1 MAITSG
7 TYAVRSAMDPSIV
20 LDVEGNSSASGANI
34 ELWSENGG
42 LNQVWDVQRVSS
54 TYCKI
59 VSARSGLL
67 VDSSNAVPANGK
79 NIMQYRSTGGDNQ
92 QWAIEDSGQTIE
104 INGTSYP
111 LYCIKTRMDT
121 GYCIDA
127 SGARSAPGTNVILWQ
142 VKSPYAL
149 NQLWVFLPTSIPSA
163 RLQAPSSGGISAS
176 AQTGGPQ
183 VLAVPPS
190 TSAVY
195 PSWAGNGSSWQVRY
209 RTASRG
215 AAASDVGAWSAWK
228 CLADG
233 STANEGW
240 GAVGTVEPTAA
251 SGGRIRA
258 THGIPIV
265 LGSTNDKAA
274 IRFEARRFEQDFE
287 DGFDAHGTP
296 ASFEASA
303 VIQPSLSIAS
313 LVWTPGGVRV
323 TPSPTPARDGASYSV
338 EIEGLTRRAM
348 LYTGIAAGD
357 YLGIPSDGLASIP
370 ENGASYTVRASLTTA
385 DGSTADT
392 TRTIQCAYDASSGLS
407 VSPTVEEQDHGAS
420 TIDLS
425 AYHER
430 NVWVVCGGKAHRMRE
445 ADGIFWVA
453 PPQGVPY
460 SVFVQVADQSGAW
473 GTWHAD
479 HDAAEAVGHLLTYEG
494 GTLCIDMGID
504 QPPSVSWRIMANS
517 SSDFLTGGIFE
528 ATTAGEGRSEVG
540 ILQGSS
546 HGDPAGAHDAADA
559 IVEAVY
565 AWYRGD
571 HGELFRVAVE
581 SANVGLHHW
590 EWADSSVTMRRTDD

>member
-7 TYAVRSAMDPSIV
+7 TYTIRSAMDPSIV

-67 VDSSNAVPANGK
+67 VDSSNAVPVNGK
-79 NIMQYRSTGGDNQ
+79 NIMQYRSTGGHNQ

-104 INGTSYP
+104 INGASYP

-149 NQLWVFLPTSIPSA
+149 NQLWVFMPTSIPSA

-195 PSWAGNGSSWQVRY
+195 PSWVGNGSSWQVRY

-215 AAASDVGAWSAWK
+215 VSASDAGAWSAWK

-240 GAVGTVEPTAA
+240 GAVGTVEPVTA

-265 LGSTNDKAA
+265 LGSTNDKVA

-287 DGFDAHGTP
+287 SGFDAHGTAGSFSCSANTPASVSVSALEWSPDGLSVTPVPSNGRGGNAYAVLVEGLMPRP
-296 ASFEASA
+296 ASFAGVAGGDSI
-303 VIQPSLSIAS
+303 VIGDLS
-313 LVWTPGGVRV
+313 
-323 TPSPTPARDGASYSV
+323 
-338 EIEGLTRRAM
+338 
-348 LYTGIAAGD
+348 
-357 YLGIPSDGLASIP
+357 GIPSEG
-370 ENGASYTVRASLTTA
+370 GTYTVRVSMTTA
-385 DGSTADT
+385 DGVSAEAVAEVECSYADG
-392 TRTIQCAYDASSGLS
+392 RTLS
-407 VSPTVEEQDHGAS
+407 VDPPVSDLGTALSV
-420 TIDLS
+420 DLS
-425 AYHER
+425 QYPVRTVYVAAGGRAY
-430 NVWVVCGGKAHRMRE
+430 RMRDD
-445 ADGIFWVA
+445 ADGITWAA
-453 PPQGVPY
+453 PPLGMPY
-460 SVFVQVADQSGAW
+460 EVYAVVRDANGEW
-473 GTWHAD
+473 GSWSRSYPAI
-479 HDAAEAVGHLLTYEG
+479 AASAHVLTYEG
-494 GTLCIDMGID
+494 GTIPISANRDE
-504 QPPSVSWRIMANS
+504 PPLLNVSGVANLNAALMS
-517 SSDFLTGGIFE
+517 GGVFE
-528 ATTAGEGRSEVG
+528 AVTAGEGRAVSGSLSGVV
-540 ILQGSS
+540 GSS
-546 HGDPAGAHDAADA
+546 DSEPIADA
-559 IVEAVY
+559 LEEAVFC
-565 AWYRGD
+565 WYQGPRGQ
-571 HGELFRVAVE
+571 LWRIAVE
-581 SANVGLHHW
+581 ST
-590 EWADSSVTMRRTDD
+590 DSTQQHPRVAALTIGFRRTDD